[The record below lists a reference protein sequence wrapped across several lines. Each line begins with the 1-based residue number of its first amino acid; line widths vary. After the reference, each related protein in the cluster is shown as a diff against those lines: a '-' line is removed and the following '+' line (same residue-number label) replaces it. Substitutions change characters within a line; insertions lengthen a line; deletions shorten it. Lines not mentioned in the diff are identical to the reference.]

1 MTTPGQQR
9 AARIGQARPVSQEA
23 AGFLSFYQRQRPAL
37 TVAFRQMTDDSR
49 YIDDAVQE
57 ALLIA
62 RRKWPQIST
71 YDKPEAWVAK
81 VALRL
86 LRRWQHHDRQHLQGG
101 ETVEPPAPPDQHT
114 PGHQH
119 GDLFAAIAT
128 LPPRQR
134 QVIVLHYLLEFTIE
148 EVAGILGRAR
158 GTVKAHLH
166 TARKKLKVS
175 LGEEAPR

>member
-1 MTTPGQQR
+1 VEQTD
-9 AARIGQARPVSQEA
+9 PVRKDALS
-23 AGFLSFYQRQRPAL
+23 FLSFYQRQRPAL
-37 TVAFRQMTDDSR
+37 TAAFRQMTDDTR

-86 LRRWQHHDRQHLQGG
+86 MRRWQHHDHQHLQDG
-101 ETVEPPAPPDQHT
+101 EPVEPAPSADQHELT
-114 PGHQH
+114 HQH
-119 GDLFAAIAT
+119 DDLYAAIAV

-134 QVIVLHYLLEFTIE
+134 QAIVLHYLLDFTIE
-148 EVAGILGRAR
+148 EAAGILGRAT

-166 TARKKLKVS
+166 TARGKLKVS
-175 LGEEAPR
+175 LGERASR